1 MSMAGFLSNGF
12 AGKRILV
19 IGGAQGHGFSIA
31 EGCAQHGAEL
41 LLIDHNSAIADAA
54 ARLTANGHK
63 NSFRTADV
71 TVPATITNALSQ
83 LACEGSIDGLIYVP
97 RARVRKPWFTI
108 TPDDWQSDLNTALG
122 GAFFCVQSAFPYLCR
137 STSGPFVITLSS
149 ILSDFAGN
157 QSAGYHSAKG
167 GLESLTRYL
176 AVELG
181 PQKIRVNA
189 VQMGWIIKDTDLN
202 RFNSKDNQQYRD
214 SAITSHPLRRIGYSE
229 DVINSILF
237 LGSDK
242 AAFITGQVL
251 RLDGGLTLQEHSHFL
266 NRMMP
271 LTQPP

>member
-1 MSMAGFLSNGF
+1 MVDFLSDSF
-12 AGKRILV
+12 AGKRVVV
-19 IGGAQGHGFSIA
+19 IGCAQGHGFSIA
-31 EGCAQHGAEL
+31 DGCARHGAEL
-41 LLIDHNSAIADAA
+41 LLIDHNPTIADAA

-71 TVPATITNALSQ
+71 TVPATITDAFKQ
-83 LACEGSIDGLIYVP
+83 LAGEGSIDGLIYVP
-97 RARVRKPWFTI
+97 RARVRKPWLTI
-108 TPDDWQSDLNTALG
+108 TRDDWQSDLNTALSG
-122 GAFFCVQSAFPYLCR
+122 TFFCVQSAFPYLCR

-189 VQMGWIIKDTDLN
+189 VQVGWILKEYDLN
-202 RFNSKDNQQYRD
+202 HFNSEYNQQFRD
-214 SAITSHPLRRIGYSE
+214 LAITSHPLRRIGYSE
-229 DVINSILF
+229 DVLNSILF

-242 AAFITGQVL
+242 AAFITGQIL
-251 RLDGGLTLQEHSHFL
+251 RLDGGLTLQEQSHFL
-266 NRMMP
+266 NRMMT
-271 LTQPP
+271 LIQPP